1 MLIGGAGRDA
11 ERVAE
16 QIATRP
22 VVVWNGTVGE
32 LRPEAAQTGSGR

>member
-16 QIATRP
+16 QIAAAPRSR
-22 VVVWNGTVGE
+22 VLVWNGAIDAV
-32 LRPEAAQTGSGR
+32 EADAR